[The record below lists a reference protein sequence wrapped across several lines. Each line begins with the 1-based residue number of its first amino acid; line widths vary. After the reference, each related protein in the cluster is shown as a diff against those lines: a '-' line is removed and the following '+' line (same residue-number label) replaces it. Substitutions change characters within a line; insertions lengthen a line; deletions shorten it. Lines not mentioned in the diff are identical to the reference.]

1 MTIERVNPSN
11 VYAPFQQMYTQAIRA
26 TGKNQIFLAGIVS
39 VDVNWNL
46 VGEGDMVTQVRGSM
60 ENIVK
65 SLAAVGAK
73 PSDVV
78 RINIFTVDIDKYL
91 QQGHSVL
98 MTFFESGKLPVST
111 AVGVTRLADPRML
124 VEIEVTAVTD

>member
-1 MTIERVNPSN
+1 MTIEHVNPSN
-11 VYAPFQQMYTQAIRA
+11 VYPPFQQMYSQAIRA
-26 TGKNQIFLAGIVS
+26 TGKAQVFLAGIVAM
-39 VDVNWNL
+39 DVNWNL
-46 VGEGDMVTQVRGSM
+46 MGEGDMETQVRVTM

-73 PSDVV
+73 PADVV
-78 RINIFTVDIDKYL
+78 RINIFTVDIDTYL
-91 QQGHSVL
+91 QKGHAVV

-111 AVGVTRLADPRML
+111 AVGVSRLADPRLL